1 MRLLFPPSRP
11 TDRVY
16 LAVAEALR
24 GGLTLLSS
32 SPFERER
39 HACYATAPLHLLSLS
54 PCLFLSESS
63 VRRRLKLLHTLKEY
77 VCVTLQTSF
86 HRLPWGDWSPPTVWM
101 TLIHPHVGVDG
112 VVLGGAGGG
121 GLDSDLRQALSGL
134 LPRSPSAAAA
144 AAPLRR
150 RPPGRPD
157 RQFSRQCLRSP
168 FSFVLRSPL
177 RSRLT
182 RSSPM
187 IGSTRVAGDGF
198 SQNTVA

>member
-1 MRLLFPPSRP
+1 MLCHCTS
-11 TDRVY
+11 T
-16 LAVAEALR
+16 
-24 GGLTLLSS
+24 
-32 SPFERER
+32 SP
-39 HACYATAPLHLLSLS
+39 LSLS
-54 PCLFLSESS
+54 LPFSFRVKRAQTAKITSHPERICLCNPADFF
-63 VRRRLKLLHTLKEY
+63 
-77 VCVTLQTSF
+77 C